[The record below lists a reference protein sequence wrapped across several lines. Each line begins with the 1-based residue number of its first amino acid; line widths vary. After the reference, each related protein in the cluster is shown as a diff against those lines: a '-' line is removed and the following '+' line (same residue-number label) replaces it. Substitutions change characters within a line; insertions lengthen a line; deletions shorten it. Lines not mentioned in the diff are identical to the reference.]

1 MWFDILKNDKVDE
14 LRQQFSN
21 KQKAIGYIPIE
32 WGDGSEEEIKALA
45 SELGLEY
52 KEYPQQRKI
61 ENPNPTGH
69 SFANGGHFMWDA
81 GKIEPHLEKTEFDT
95 VQSLIDFIAVNSYR
109 EKPYRRVIDYLFG
122 DENVVL
128 VADRRDKGKYL

>member
-21 KQKAIGYIPIE
+21 KQKAIGYVPIE
-32 WGDGSEEEIKALA
+32 WGVGSEEEIKALA

-52 KEYPQQRKI
+52 KEYPQKRKI

-81 GKIEPHLEKTEFDT
+81 GKIEPHLEKTEFDKAKSEIQMQ
-95 VQSLIDFIAVNSYR
+95 VKNNA
-109 EKPYRRVIDYLFG
+109 EK
-122 DENVVL
+122 
-128 VADRRDKGKYL
+128 K